1 MTRRDT
7 PAYLRRPAPQELG
20 HFANVREGE
29 LLKGRAS
36 GSLGWAIVW
45 AAVGIMVILLLAEK
59 GVPQA
64 SHDAATNP
72 GCFTEGC

>member
-45 AAVGIMVILLLAEK
+45 GAVGIMVILLLADEV
-59 GVPQA
+59 VPPV
-64 SHDAATNP
+64 SHDAATNH
-72 GCFTEGC
+72 GCYREGC